1 MWGEGGP
8 LCSIMD
14 SIPRQTAPSGTQG
27 HRTQMNT
34 IYSLLGGENL
44 LQLPDLRGS
53 SEAGP

>member
-1 MWGEGGP
+1 MWREGGP